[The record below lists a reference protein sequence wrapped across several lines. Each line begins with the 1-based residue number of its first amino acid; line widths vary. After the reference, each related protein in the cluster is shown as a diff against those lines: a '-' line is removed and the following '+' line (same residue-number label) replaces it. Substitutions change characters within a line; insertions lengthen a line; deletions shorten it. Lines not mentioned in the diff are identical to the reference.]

1 LTLEKLVFGPQ
12 SLLMLFSTINGLAFY
27 AFYRCLFIEQIGVKS
42 GL

>member
-12 SLLMLFSTINGLAFY
+12 SLLMFFSTINGLAFY
-27 AFYRCLFIEQIGVKS
+27 AFYRCLFIVQIGAKS